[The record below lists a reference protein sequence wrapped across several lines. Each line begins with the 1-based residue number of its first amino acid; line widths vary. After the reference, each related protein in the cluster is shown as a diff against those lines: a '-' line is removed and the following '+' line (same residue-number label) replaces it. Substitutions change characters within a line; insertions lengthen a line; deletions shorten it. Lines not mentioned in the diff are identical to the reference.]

1 MAGIVA
7 LEGGFGPTWGASWIV
22 DLQNAAAEMEE
33 LIFGPSIVEASY
45 KFAGHSELAIFPDPD
60 PG

>member
-1 MAGIVA
+1 MAGIVT

-22 DLQNAAAEMEE
+22 DLQNATAEMEE

-45 KFAGHSELAIFPDPD
+45 NFVGHSELAIFLD
-60 PG
+60 